1 LAGRGWAAVAGQG
14 IDELLMLM
22 MCLRQ
27 EGHESLMLP
36 PFVLDINLLPTRR
49 KTARHY
55 CLAEPC
61 SPMSPFRQLRRNS
74 KPMLHTRYA
83 VFSFKFLSEIAY
95 TDVPRG
101 RSRMGAYC
109 LFVHVVDDG
118 IGISALSCNNAWCY
132 FLRRVRE

>member
-1 LAGRGWAAVAGQG
+1 
-14 IDELLMLM
+14 
-22 MCLRQ
+22 
-27 EGHESLMLP
+27 MLP

-49 KTARHY
+49 KTTQHY

-61 SPMSPFRQLRRNS
+61 SPMSSFRQLRRNS

-101 RSRMGAYC
+101 RSRMGTYC
-109 LFVHVVDDG
+109 LFVHIVDDG

-132 FLRRVRE
+132 FLRRMRE